1 MTRKSANLRT
11 TNGRPYSDI
20 RPQYVGACIARPKR
34 VVVGADPCK
43 RKISQK
49 TMSLRGIYA

>member
-34 VVVGADPCK
+34 VIVGADPYDRK
-43 RKISQK
+43 RHKK